1 MGERNYGLDAA
12 RICAMCGIIILHI
25 LGQGGVLAA
34 CHLNSGH
41 YWVSWWL
48 EICAYCSVDLFALIS
63 GWLGIYKKKNSISRS
78 LQLIGI
84 VIFYS
89 AIFTVLFFLA
99 EPSVFSGYADV
110 VKSIFPPLAGRY
122 WYITCYIPLAILQ
135 PFINRMLLALSE
147 NQHRVLCMLSIFLF
161 AFIPSLLKNDFFAFK
176 DGYSF
181 VWLAVCY
188 IIGAYLRRSET
199 DTSCK
204 ARYMGMFFAG
214 SLLLVLG
221 NILIN
226 QIWGYDWHYFISYTS
241 PVTLFMAIVLLLY
254 MKSADIK
261 HGRKA
266 VMQTASVAFDVYV
279 IQCHILIYDRILKD
293 RFIAIAGLPL
303 VVLPVAV
310 IGCAIVMYLAFALAG
325 GIRGFLFEKFGL
337 NRLCKFAA
345 LKIDKVIYWK

>member
-1 MGERNYGLDAA
+1 
-12 RICAMCGIIILHI
+12 
-25 LGQGGVLAA
+25 
-34 CHLNSGH
+34 
-41 YWVSWWL
+41 
-48 EICAYCSVDLFALIS
+48 
-63 GWLGIYKKKNSISRS
+63 
-78 LQLIGI
+78 
-84 VIFYS
+84 
-89 AIFTVLFFLA
+89 
-99 EPSVFSGYADV
+99 
-110 VKSIFPPLAGRY
+110 
-122 WYITCYIPLAILQ
+122 
-135 PFINRMLLALSE
+135 
-147 NQHRVLCMLSIFLF
+147 MLSIFLF

-214 SLLLVLG
+214 SLLLLLG